1 MNAKVKK
8 LWLKALRSGQLRR
21 QLMGLTMTTET
32 ITHDS
37 ITCTLGFMGQP
48 CLMCQWSTEL
58 ERQLRVAQDV
68 ATVVGDN
75 NFEQQ
80 LAATIEQSTAAIH
93 ARRRALLQVRHLP
106 DGLTDG
112 AMALAEAHLQDEQ
125 WWQEL
130 PDNVAQDA
138 EIFNL
143 AGGVELCI
151 ASYLTMRRNDHQRE
165 QRRLR
170 EDG

>member
-1 MNAKVKK
+1 
-8 LWLKALRSGQLRR
+8 
-21 QLMGLTMTTET
+21 MTINNTA
-32 ITHDS
+32 THDS
-37 ITCTLGFMGQP
+37 ATCTRGFMSQP
-48 CLMCQWSTEL
+48 CLMCQWAAEQ
-58 ERQLRVAQDV
+58 ERQQRIQQNV
-68 ATVVGDN
+68 ATVISDN
-75 NFEQQ
+75 NFEHFQQQ
-80 LAATIEQSTAAIH
+80 LAASIEQSTATIN

-130 PDNVAQDA
+130 SDNVAQDA